1 MPEAMLLAWAFPS
14 GTTDACWLALGVVG
28 LFGSILFSGL
38 ETGLY
43 TLSRL
48 RLQLRCYQK
57 DAAALQ
63 ISRWMDDPGNILG
76 GLLIWQNIS
85 NYMVSAAIT
94 MLLERDRFG
103 PVAETVLSG
112 IVIAPL
118 MLIFAEIVPKD
129 LFYSYTDRWTYHLVR
144 PIRWSMA
151 AITVIPV
158 LPLVRWLGAASLNM
172 LRGKSDPMENGSPP
186 HRLLRIA
193 QESTASGLISDAQ
206 QELISRSLHMAHIAV
221 REVMIPWNRV
231 IGVPVG
237 ISAKGFEAIAR
248 RYNFSR
254 LPVLGQSTDEVLG
267 VVNVVDVL
275 AQWPS
280 FSLHDNLDRIITLLP
295 DQSVR
300 SSLTL
305 MQKARQTIAVVVNRN
320 GKAVGLVTIKDL
332 VEELLGELAD
342 W

>member
-1 MPEAMLLAWAFPS
+1 MFERFLMTWTVPS
-14 GTTDACWLALGVVG
+14 GTAEACWLALGVLG
-28 LFGSILFSGL
+28 LMGSILFSGL

-76 GLLIWQNIS
+76 GLLIWQNIA

-103 PVAETVLSG
+103 PVAETLLSG

-129 LFYSYTDRWTYHLVR
+129 LFYSYTDRWTYHLIR

-151 AITVIPV
+151 VITVIPI
-158 LPLVRWLGAASLNM
+158 LPLVRWLGAASM
-172 LRGKSDPMENGSPP
+172 GVLRGKSDPMESGSPP

-206 QELISRSLHMAHIAV
+206 QELISRSLHMAHISV

-231 IGVPVG
+231 IGVPVT
-237 ISAKGFEAIAR
+237 ISANGFAAIAR
-248 RYNFSR
+248 R
-254 LPVLGQSTDEVLG
+254 
-267 VVNVVDVL
+267 
-275 AQWPS
+275 
-280 FSLHDNLDRIITLLP
+280 
-295 DQSVR
+295 
-300 SSLTL
+300 
-305 MQKARQTIAVVVNRN
+305 
-320 GKAVGLVTIKDL
+320 
-332 VEELLGELAD
+332 
-342 W
+342 